1 MSGIVCTS
9 RKGTFVNRATKTALT
24 AALPFMMLPLTVAG
38 PLPTA
43 SAAAVELPPGP
54 ATVLHTGP
62 TPWST
67 PNNLGG
73 IICEL
78 ERECREVY
86 YQWVLPFGTFEPGL
100 AENLKTMNF
109 ALNNTAG
116 DKVAYGFS
124 GGARVV
130 SKWLKDNADSTAISP
145 EELSVVLLGNGGRKY
160 GGLNGW
166 YYGDSLMTPTDT
178 QFSVLDVARQ
188 YDPIADFPDNPF
200 NLLALANA
208 ISAFGNVH
216 MKYSEA
222 DLNAPGNYVWKEG
235 NTTYVYIPTAQLPL
249 LAGLRT
255 WGMGALADQLEA
267 PLREIID
274 KAYKRDY
281 LAGADIIGE
290 PAGDDSDTSG
300 TTGTSGTSGTPVR
313 PVAAA
318 IPTGPG
324 EACSGYNTDG
334 CDIHKDQNYTPITAP
349 NLDNPAWQN
358 VLPNLFNALISVP
371 RAYLDGLN
379 DLSHALKVTGSW
391 WVYTPTNVLGYDPA
405 DPPKI
410 TSITNLLIPFKPLSN
425 ALGEHVSWWAKANL
439 PMDAG
444 CTGTAP
450 PTCKDANSILS
461 KMFLAPIWDL
471 IAGYKFPELNNPV
484 SGEEGQVGD
493 EIPGQT
499 GDPVPWSGKPVQLNP
514 WDPVYSTLNYLFAP
528 PEQNRPKAITL
539 TEVVQS
545 VVRFTKAV
553 WLDFNPFV
561 PGSFLW
567 KGFPYTLVT
576 PFIKPFVKFLCP
588 TCDPDNPGDPTPFG
602 EDPETTGGTEGTT
615 LLASSTKT
623 TEAAS
628 DEGTEGEEAK
638 GDSVVS
644 DAVNDLLKKFKLAP
658 QDETPVDEKAGDEV
672 TDETPTEETPTEE
685 TPVEQTPVDDEGK
698 TETGAPGETKP
709 ETGVDEGKP
718 GDTDEAEDTDKDATD
733 EADDKDADKDKADD
747 KDAEKD
753 ADKDKADK
761 AEDSEKPATGGK
773 HRKADKETDGSE
785 GKSDTGAKKE
795 SAGAKSGGAD
805 SGE

>member
-1 MSGIVCTS
+1 M
-9 RKGTFVNRATKTALT
+9 NLATKTALT

-38 PLPTA
+38 PLPSA
-43 SAAAVELPPGP
+43 AAAAVELPPGP

-67 PNNLGG
+67 PNALGG

-86 YQWVLPFGTFEPGL
+86 YQYILPFGTFEPGL
-100 AENLKTMNF
+100 AENVKTMNY
-109 ALNNTAG
+109 ALNHTPG
-116 DKVAYGFS
+116 DKIAYGFS

-130 SKWLKDNADSTAISP
+130 SKWLQDNADTTAISP

-160 GGLNGW
+160 GGINGW
-166 YYGDSLMTPTDT
+166 WGGYGDSLMTPTDT
-178 QFSVLDVARQ
+178 QFSVLDVARE

-208 ISAFGNVH
+208 ISAFGYVH
-216 MKYSEA
+216 MRYSDA
-222 DLNAPGNYVWKEG
+222 DVNAPGNYVWTEG
-235 NTTYVYIPTAQLPL
+235 NTTYVFIPTSQLPL
-249 LAGLRT
+249 LQGLRT
-255 WGMGALADQLEA
+255 IGLGALADQWEA

-274 KAYKRDY
+274 RAYNREY
-281 LAGADIIGE
+281 LEDAEVIGE
-290 PAGDDSDTSG
+290 PAENVAGN
-300 TTGTSGTSGTPVR
+300 PVQ

-334 CDIHKDQNYTPITAP
+334 CDINKEQSYTPITAP
-349 NLDNPAWQN
+349 NLENPAWQN

-379 DLSHALKVTGSW
+379 DLSHALEVTGSW

-410 TSITNLLIPFKPLSN
+410 TSITNLLIPFKPLSY

-450 PTCKDANSILS
+450 PTCQDANSILS

-471 IAGYKFPELNNPV
+471 IAGYTFPELNNPV
-484 SGEEGQVGD
+484 SDEEGQAGE

-499 GDPVPWSGKPVQLNP
+499 GNPVPWSGESVQLNP
-514 WDPVYSTLNYLFAP
+514 WDPVYNTLNYLFAP
-528 PEQNRPKAITL
+528 PEQNRPEPITL
-539 TEVVQS
+539 TEVIQS
-545 VVRFTKAV
+545 VVRFSKAV

-567 KGFPYTLVT
+567 KGYPYTLVT
-576 PFIKPFVKFLCP
+576 PFIKPFVKLLCP
-588 TCDPDNPGDPTPFG
+588 SCDPEHPEDPTPFDG
-602 EDPETTGGTEGTT
+602 ELPPSSQGTGGSGATT
-615 LLASSTKT
+615 LLASSTET
-623 TEAAS
+623 TDETSEDAATEDAATDEA
-628 DEGTEGEEAK
+628 D
-638 GDSVVS
+638 DNVVS
-644 DAVNDLLKKFKLAP
+644 TAVNDLLEKFKLAP
-658 QDETPVDEKAGDEV
+658 QDETGVDETTDETPAVEDEV
-672 TDETPTEETPTEE
+672 TDETPADE
-685 TPVEQTPVDDEGK
+685 DEGK
-698 TETGAPGETKP
+698 TETGTPAEDKP
-709 ETGVDEGKP
+709 ETDV
-718 GDTDEAEDTDKDATD
+718 DEAEDKPDTVETEDKVS
-733 EADDKDADKDKADD
+733 EADD
-747 KDAEKD
+747 AEKP
-753 ADKDKADK
+753 
-761 AEDSEKPATGGK
+761 STGGK
-773 HRKADKETDGSE
+773 HRKADDADASTGSQDKTAE
-785 GKSDTGAKKE
+785 SKSDNDSNKE
-795 SAGAKSGGAD
+795 SASASSGGSD

>member
-1 MSGIVCTS
+1 M
-9 RKGTFVNRATKTALT
+9 NRATKTALT

-43 SAAAVELPPGP
+43 AAAAVELPPGP

-67 PNNLGG
+67 PTNFGG

-86 YQWVLPFGTFEPGL
+86 YQYVMPLGTFEPGL
-100 AENLKTMNF
+100 AENVKTMNF
-109 ALNNTAG
+109 ALNNTEG
-116 DKVAYGFS
+116 NKVAYGFS

-130 SKWLKDNADSTAISP
+130 SKWLEDNADSTAISP
-145 EELSVVLLGNGGRKY
+145 EELSVLLVGNGGRKY
-160 GGLNGW
+160 GGINGW
-166 YYGDSLMTPTDT
+166 FYRDSLMTPTDT
-178 QFSVLDVARQ
+178 PFSVTDVARE

-222 DLNAPGNYVWKEG
+222 DLNAPGNYVWTEG
-235 NTTYVYIPTAQLPL
+235 NTTYVFIPTAQLPL

-267 PLREIID
+267 PLRAIID

-281 LAGADIIGE
+281 LADAEVIGE
-290 PAGDDSDTSG
+290 SDDEDDAN
-300 TTGTSGTSGTPVR
+300 PVQ

-334 CDIHKDQNYTPITAP
+334 CDIEKDQSYTPITAP
-349 NLDNPAWQN
+349 NLENAAWQN

-379 DLSHALKVTGSW
+379 DLSHALEVTGSW

-410 TSITNLLIPFKPLSN
+410 TAVTNLLIPFKPLSN

-471 IAGYKFPELNNPV
+471 VNGYKFPELNNPV
-484 SGEEGQVGD
+484 SEEEGAAGE

-499 GDPVPWSGKPVQLNP
+499 GAPVPWSGEAVQLNP
-514 WDPVYSTLNYLFAP
+514 WDPVYNTLNYLFAP
-528 PEQNRPKAITL
+528 PEQNRPEPITF
-539 TEVVQS
+539 TEVVES
-545 VVRFTKAV
+545 VVRFGKAL

-567 KGFPYTLVT
+567 KGYPYTLVT
-576 PFIKPFVKFLCP
+576 PFIKPFVKLLCP
-588 TCDPDNPGDPTPFG
+588 SCDPENPGDPTPFS
-602 EDPETTGGTEGTT
+602 DAPENAEEQGVQSTEGAEDTA
-615 LLASSTKT
+615 LLASST
-623 TEAAS
+623 EAA
-628 DEGTEGEEAK
+628 DEGTASEEGTEQ
-638 GDSVVS
+638 DSVVNT
-644 DAVNDLLKKFKLAP
+644 AVNDLLQKFKLAP
-658 QDETPVDEKAGDEV
+658 QEEEAAPVDEKSGDEAGQEQPADEV
-672 TDETPTEETPTEE
+672 TDETPAAE
-685 TPVEQTPVDDEGK
+685 DEGK
-698 TETGAPGETKP
+698 TETGTPAETKP
-709 ETGVDEGKP
+709 DTGVDEGK
-718 GDTDEAEDTDKDATD
+718 DEAGDPTET
-733 EADDKDADKDKADD
+733 ES
-747 KDAEKD
+747 DAESD
-753 ADKDKADK
+753 AADEDQDKGAVS
-761 AEDSEKPATGGK
+761 EDSEKPSTGGK
-773 HRKADKETDGSE
+773 HRKTDTADSSNESTS
-785 GKSDTGAKKE
+785 GADSNKE
-795 SAGAKSGGAD
+795 SAGASSGGSD

>member
-1 MSGIVCTS
+1 M
-9 RKGTFVNRATKTALT
+9 NRATKTALT

-43 SAAAVELPPGP
+43 GAAAAELPPGP

-67 PNNLGG
+67 PTNLGG

-100 AENLKTMNF
+100 AENVKTMNY
-109 ALNNTAG
+109 ALNTTDG

-130 SKWLKDNADSTAISP
+130 SKWLEDYADATAISP
-145 EELSVVLLGNGGRKY
+145 DELSMVLLGNGGRKY
-160 GGLNGW
+160 GGINGW
-166 YYGDSLMTPTDT
+166 WGGYGDSLMTPTDT

-216 MKYSEA
+216 MNYTEA
-222 DLNAPGNYVWKEG
+222 DLNAPGNYVWTEG

-249 LAGLRT
+249 LQGLRS
-255 WGMGALADQLEA
+255 WGLGAVADQWEA

-274 KAYKRDY
+274 RAYDREY
-281 LAGADIIGE
+281 LADAEIIGE
-290 PAGDDSDTSG
+290 DADGD
-300 TTGTSGTSGTPVR
+300 TGNSSTPVQ
-313 PVAAA
+313 PVAAT

-334 CDIHKDQNYTPITAP
+334 CDIHKEQSYTPITAP
-349 NLDNPAWQN
+349 NLANPAWQN

-379 DLSHALKVTGSW
+379 DLSHALEVTGSW

-410 TSITNLLIPFKPLSN
+410 TAVTNLLIPFKPLSN

-439 PMDAG
+439 PMNAG

-450 PTCKDANSILS
+450 PTCQDAEGILG
-461 KMFLAPIWDL
+461 KMFLAPLWDL
-471 IAGYKFPELNNPV
+471 IAGYTMPELNNPV
-484 SGEEGQVGD
+484 SEEEGQAGE
-493 EIPGQT
+493 EIPGQE
-499 GDPVPWSGKPVQLNP
+499 GEPVPWSGEHVQLNP
-514 WDPVYSTLNYLFAP
+514 WDPVYNTLNYLFAP
-528 PEQNRPKAITL
+528 PEQNRPEPITL
-539 TEVVQS
+539 TEVVES

-567 KGFPYTLVT
+567 KGYPYTMVT
-576 PFIKPFVKFLCP
+576 PFLKPFVKLLCP
-588 TCDPDNPGDPTPFG
+588 SCDPEHPEDPTPG
-602 EDPETTGGTEGTT
+602 DGILPPSSEEQDTEAPEAPETTEDSGGDAA
-615 LLASSTKT
+615 LLVSST
-623 TEAAS
+623 E
-628 DEGTEGEEAK
+628 EGTEVEDE
-638 GDSVVS
+638 DVVS
-644 DAVNDLLKKFKLAP
+644 SAVNDLLEKFKLAP
-658 QDETPVDEKAGDEV
+658 QEEEEAPVDETSGDDAGQEQPADEV
-672 TDETPTEETPTEE
+672 TDEA
-685 TPVEQTPVDDEGK
+685 PVAEDEGK
-698 TETGAPGETKP
+698 PEAGTPAEPKP
-709 ETGVDEGKP
+709 ETGVDEGLDE
-718 GDTDEAEDTDKDATD
+718 GDEGDEDKVTEPEDEDEAEDDKR
-733 EADDKDADKDKADD
+733 
-747 KDAEKD
+747 AEV
-753 ADKDKADK
+753 
-761 AEDSEKPATGGK
+761 EDSEKPSTGGK
-773 HRKADKETDGSE
+773 HRKADTDAPKESQDKGSD
-785 GKSDTGAKKE
+785 SDSDSGSDKE
-795 SAGAKSGGAD
+795 SAGASSGGSD